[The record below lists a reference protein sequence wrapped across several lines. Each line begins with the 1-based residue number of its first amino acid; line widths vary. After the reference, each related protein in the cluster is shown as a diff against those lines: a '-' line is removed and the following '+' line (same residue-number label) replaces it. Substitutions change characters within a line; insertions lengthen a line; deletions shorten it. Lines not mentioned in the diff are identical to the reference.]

1 MRILI
6 VRAHDIT
13 LLCFLD
19 QETMLKKVTLLA
31 QFNRFLGEL
40 GVETIPTDMSFGVS
54 TANGSLEWGS
64 HSLWSFVGTVSNLF
78 SPWFWRLIFDALRFS
93 LFAMDICD
101 PPKLSKQAAK
111 QDDEER
117 SSTPF
122 LMKPEE
128 NAPPTDVTSSTE
140 DDLGARSFESIGDY
154 IVRQG
159 YSHQFLTYYLIP
171 LVAAPWCIDPDEF
184 ARSFPAKTL
193 IKFMYVPTTAL
204 QRGYADKAK
213 GQLC

>member
-1 MRILI
+1 M
-6 VRAHDIT
+6 
-13 LLCFLD
+13 LLD
-19 QETMLKKVTLLA
+19 EETVLKKVILLA
-31 QFNRFLGEL
+31 QFSRFLGEL

-101 PPKLSKQAAK
+101 PFELPRQAAK
-111 QDDEER
+111 QHDEER

-122 LMKPEE
+122 LIQLEQSLP
-128 NAPPTDVTSSTE
+128 AATATSPTG
-140 DDLGARSFESIGDY
+140 DDLEARPVESIGDY

-193 IKFMYVPTTAL
+193 IKFMYVPAPAL
-204 QRGYADKAK
+204 QRIYMDKTK
-213 GQLC
+213 GQLH